1 MRDQGPAGE
10 CSLPRGQPQ
19 HRGRT
24 KPLPSSA
31 LCPQVCPGLAGE
43 TQALLPR
50 EQARHP
56 GSWQGLRDLAPLP
69 REGAALPSCHNPLA
83 HHDIPRLWL
92 PGGSEASSY
101 LGGNATSSEQ
111 RPLISVSPPARR
123 LLYGGF
129 QQCWLWHSAT
139 DHAVFSPVCRQNRK
153 KGPGT
158 VLGARPAAPGSI
170 CLAAWQRVTAG
181 DQL

>member
-50 EQARHP
+50 EGHP
-56 GSWQGLRDLAPLP
+56 GSWQGLRDLVPLP

-83 HHDIPRLWL
+83 HHDIPRQWL

-101 LGGNATSSEQ
+101 LDGNATSSEQ
-111 RPLISVSPPARR
+111 RPLISLSPPARR
-123 LLYGGF
+123 LLYGAFPAMLALAQCYRPCGF
-129 QQCWLWHSAT
+129 LPCLQAEQEE
-139 DHAVFSPVCRQNRK
+139 R
-153 KGPGT
+153 
-158 VLGARPAAPGSI
+158 ARHRAGS
-170 CLAAWQRVTAG
+170 TAG
-181 DQL
+181 CSRQHLLGRLAEGHRG